1 MEYSNCNR
9 KYHLGVEAH
18 NGALD
23 HKLLDSLGNPG
34 LVRQGD
40 TEERTQDET
49 NHEGYESQEEYQF
62 VVLVESHI
70 QDVVL
75 LEVEAQQHQYYS
87 VSGVSHTEGEEQQVE
102 RTQDCRKVELI
113 VNRHSVHSGECLEQ

>member
-1 MEYSNCNR
+1 MVPLTINF
-9 KYHLGVEAH
+9 
-18 NGALD
+18 
-23 HKLLDSLGNPG
+23 GNPG

-62 VVLVESHI
+62 VVLVQTHV

-75 LEVEAQQHQYYS
+75 LEIEAEQHQYYS
-87 VSGVSHTEGEEQQVE
+87 VTRVSHTEGEEQQIE
-102 RTQDCRKVELI
+102 GTQDCRKVELI
-113 VNRHSVHSGECLEQ
+113 VYRHSVHSRECLEQ